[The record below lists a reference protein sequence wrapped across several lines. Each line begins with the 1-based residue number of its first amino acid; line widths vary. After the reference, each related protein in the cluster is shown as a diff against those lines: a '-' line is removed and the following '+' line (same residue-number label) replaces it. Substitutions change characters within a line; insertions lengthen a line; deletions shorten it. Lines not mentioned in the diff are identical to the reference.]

1 MSSDPTPSR
10 PTREHVSETDAP
22 GPDEVEADDGPERGA
37 EPDAVRRQR
46 RARVFGETLPDAT
59 RDERGDEWGERED
72 RGGAEEWLHRE
83 VPPHH
88 G

>member
-1 MSSDPTPSR
+1 MNPPKTPR
-10 PTREHVSETDAP
+10 PDRT
-22 GPDEVEADDGPERGA
+22 GADDGRLDREV
-37 EPDAVRRQR
+37 ESDAVRRQR

-59 RDERGDEWGERED
+59 RDERGDDWGERED
-72 RGGAEEWLHRE
+72 RGGSEEWLRRE

>member
-1 MSSDPTPSR
+1 MSAPDKPPPDQPR
-10 PTREHVSETDAP
+10 PDKNEAGTGDAP
-22 GPDEVEADDGPERGA
+22 DATSAAER
-37 EPDAVRRQR
+37 DAVRAQR
-46 RARVFGETLPDAT
+46 RARVFGETLPDGT

-72 RGGAEEWLHRE
+72 RGGSEEWLRRQ